1 MKTMDE
7 LNQLLSQQAP
17 SDPLVKLLND
27 TFGPLGW
34 EYGEYTLKVM
44 AKVSDGH
51 FLSVSRSAR
60 DLAAA
65 AALFGLEVKDAQSN
79 EGQRQVDAPAAP
91 KAEARSDST
100 GVAPQGTSV
109 EQGGGESKPA
119 VPAGTP
125 KPSRK
130 VINDSISECSRII
143 LAKKLRTQDQLV
155 KMVEAF
161 AVKRKEELNEGQALK
176 LLEQLT
182 EITKE
187 SK

>member
-1 MKTMDE
+1 MDE

-51 FLSVSRSAR
+51 FLSVSRSAANM
-60 DLAAA
+60 AAA
-65 AALFGLEVKDAQSN
+65 AALFGLEVNNAQSN
-79 EGQRQVDAPAAP
+79 EGQRQVDAQEAP
-91 KAEARSDST
+91 QAEARSD
-100 GVAPQGTSV
+100 GPAVAAQGAGV
-109 EQGGGESKPA
+109 EQGGSEPKPT
-119 VPAGTP
+119 VPTGTP
-125 KPSRK
+125 RPSRK

-161 AVKRKEELNEGQALK
+161 MVKRKEELNEGQALK
-176 LLEQLT
+176 LLEQLK
-182 EITKE
+182 EILQ
-187 SK
+187 